1 MCSSDI
7 AGSPH
12 SICTSLLFAAS
23 GTSANSTLSS
33 SGAFLSRFLSG
44 ISDSSK
50 DCCETSATAFNDIS
64 CRAVST
70 CFSGSTRSG
79 ITSVA
84 GTYCE
89 SASTCSKSTAFSG
102 TAGAISGFSDAFSW
116 SCFEA
121 CNFAYAS
128 SKDMPS
134 ASALIAASASIEIGI
149 SFSFIHFASSISS
162 GFNFLGRL
170 EHSSIY

>member
-44 ISDSSK
+44 FQIHPRIVARLPQQLQRYIMPSSLHLFFWF
-50 DCCETSATAFNDIS
+50 DTVWNYL
-64 CRAVST
+64 
-70 CFSGSTRSG
+70 RSR
-79 ITSVA
+79 
-84 GTYCE
+84 TYCE

-116 SCFEA
+116 SCVEA

-162 GFNFLGRL
+162 GLIF
-170 EHSSIY
+170 